1 MEGPAFSSS
10 SGPGPVRSQF
20 AQSHWWV
27 LVDHPQRQI
36 TFAHPDGFDQ
46 PAFRLRTSDPRRVA
60 WSAAARFDPTLDD
73 VADPLGVA
81 YGTIFQIISAGRE
94 NAWRNAEALVSAATP
109 GGRALVAASIE
120 SEANALALT
129 IRNSQSYV
137 PGVSATRTRD
147 AYCSVH
153 SGDAAP
159 TAYPFG
165 TPTPYC
171 H

>member
-10 SGPGPVRSQF
+10 SGLGPVRSQF
-20 AQSHWWV
+20 APSHWWV

-81 YGTIFQIISAGRE
+81 YGTIFQIISAGH
-94 NAWRNAEALVSAATP
+94 
-109 GGRALVAASIE
+109 E

-165 TPTPYC
+165 TPTPYG